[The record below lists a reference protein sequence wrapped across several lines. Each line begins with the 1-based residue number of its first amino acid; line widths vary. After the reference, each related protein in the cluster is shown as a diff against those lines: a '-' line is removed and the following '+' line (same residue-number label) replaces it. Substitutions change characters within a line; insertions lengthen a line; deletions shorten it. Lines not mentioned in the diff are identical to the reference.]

1 MQQNH
6 KFAHALLRR
15 LLSSFTTFDPPALI
29 YTTHLAII
37 SHLVSSRSISV
48 SQQTVDAHTAL
59 QAVDT
64 LHALALQRVHP
75 HVALL
80 AQVLR
85 IQLLVMRQQWA
96 LVHSALDAAEA
107 ALGLSYV
114 APQPGAGSSTKDVK
128 DPRRETTF
136 VSFDDPFEVLMAVH
150 TLILGVTFFTSA
162 GLGADAS
169 PRLSHLHALLDAGA
183 LDHFPDGI
191 VQVRARVV

>member
-1 MQQNH
+1 M
-6 KFAHALLRR
+6 
-15 LLSSFTTFDPPALI
+15 
-29 YTTHLAII
+29 THLAII
-37 SHLVSSRSISV
+37 SHLVSARSISV

-59 QAVDT
+59 EAVDT
-64 LHALALQRVHP
+64 LHALALQRAHP

-85 IQLLVMRQQWA
+85 VQLLAMRQQWA
-96 LVHSALDAAEA
+96 LVHPALDAAEV

-114 APQPGAGSSTKDVK
+114 APQPGAGSAAKDVK

-136 VSFDDPFEVLMAVH
+136 VSFDDPFEALMAIH

-162 GLGADAS
+162 GLAADAS

-183 LDHFPDGI
+183 LDHFPYGI